1 MKHIFLLTLV
11 TPMLMFGMEKRATT
25 ETFKKCID
33 HGTAEELDVL
43 QYRLSDLEDDAVQS
57 LQRYAREREMALAL
71 AQPTGQNTIEEQ
83 YAMSRF
89 QDQCKVHLSGY
100 RYDAENDIFYVRK
113 KQPSTDC

>member
-11 TPMLMFGMEKRATT
+11 TPMLMFGMEKHTV

-33 HGTAEELDVL
+33 HGPVEEIDEL
-43 QYRLSDLEDDAVQS
+43 YYHLSYLKDDDVQS
-57 LQRYAREREMALAL
+57 LQQYAQEREKALAR
-71 AQPTGQNTIEEQ
+71 AQLTGQNTIEEQ

-100 RYDAENDIFYVRK
+100 RYDAEIDIFYVRK